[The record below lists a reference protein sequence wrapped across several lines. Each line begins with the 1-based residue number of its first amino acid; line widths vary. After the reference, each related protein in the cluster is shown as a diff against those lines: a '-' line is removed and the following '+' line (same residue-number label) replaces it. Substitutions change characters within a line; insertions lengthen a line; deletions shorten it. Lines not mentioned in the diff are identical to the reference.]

1 MAYATYEDVQ
11 TRLGRTFCET
21 EQTTC
26 TSLLNR
32 AALMIDS
39 YSAAADKSDD
49 IKKEVSVNTV
59 SRVMANSEM
68 DIPVGASQGSMSG
81 IGYAQSWTI
90 SSGGSV
96 GNLYFDRA
104 DRKLLGIGN
113 QIGSYSP
120 VQEMVVEGIG

>member
-11 TRLGRTFCET
+11 RRIGKTFTET

-26 TSLLNR
+26 TDLLNR
-32 AALMIDS
+32 VALIIDS
-39 YSAAADKSDD
+39 YSSATNKSAD

-59 SRVMANSEM
+59 SRIMVDAGME
-68 DIPVGASQGSMSG
+68 IPMGASQGSMSG
-81 IGYAQSWTI
+81 MGYAQSWTI
-90 SSGGSV
+90 GSGGSV
-96 GNLYFDRA
+96 GETYFSKA

-120 VQEMVVEGIG
+120 VQGICGETND

>member
-11 TRLGRTFCET
+11 TRLGRTFSET

-120 VQEMVVEGIG
+120 VQEMVAEGIG

>member
-11 TRLGRTFCET
+11 TRLGRIFTET

-59 SRVMANSEM
+59 GRVMANLEM

-120 VQEMVVEGIG
+120 VQEMVAEGIG